1 MIETIIG
8 GLLLF
13 VLTSVVMYFYKAKQL
28 YVVAIQLYNR
38 SFLSDKGTI
47 TEIII
52 YNQGNG
58 VEENIKLKLVPELK
72 IDVLASSSDDV
83 NLMDNNVFHITR
95 LHAKSQVSLQLLV
108 ENGLLTNEEIV
119 EISSDTHVGK
129 KCLSKESV
137 PLNYGNVATQIASI
151 ITLISLC
158 IFLLINRFAL
168 VELYGKYKYSSLYK
182 DGWNNLYYYIGSDLS
197 KSYSS
202 EEFPIRYISQSDE
215 NNYTV
220 LKFEAINKSALPINI
235 HISNDKELKFL
246 KDKNSY
252 ISKELNSVSETIEPL
267 SKSELLFT
275 TKTENKF
282 NIEVTIYYGNEFIFD
297 LKNTF
302 LKENE

>member
-13 VLTSVVMYFYKAKQL
+13 VLTSVVLYFYKAKQL
-28 YVVAIQLYNR
+28 YVVATQLYNR

-58 VEENIKLKLVPELK
+58 VEENIRLKLLPELK
-72 IDVLASSSDDV
+72 IDILASSSDDV

-108 ENGLLTNEEIV
+108 ENGLLTHEEII

-129 KCLSKESV
+129 KCLIKESV
-137 PLNYGNVATQIASI
+137 PPNYGNVATAIASI
-151 ITLISLC
+151 IAVISLC
-158 IFLLINRFAL
+158 IFLLINSSAL

-182 DGWNNLYYYIGSDLS
+182 EGWNNLYYYIGSDLS

-215 NNYTV
+215 SNYTV

-235 HISNDKELKFL
+235 DISNDKKFKFL
-246 KDKNSY
+246 KDKNGY
-252 ISKELNSVSETIEPL
+252 MSKELNSVSKTIEPL
-267 SKSELLFT
+267 SKLELLFT

-282 NIEVTIYYGNEFIFD
+282 NIEVTIHYGNEFIFD
-297 LKNTF
+297 LKNTI

>member
-8 GLLLF
+8 GLFLF

-28 YVVAIQLYNR
+28 YVVTTQLYNT

-58 VEENIKLKLVPELK
+58 VEENIKIKLLPELK
-72 IDVLASSSDDV
+72 IDILASSSDDI
-83 NLMDNNVFHITR
+83 NLMDNNVFHIMR
-95 LHAKSQVSLQLLV
+95 LHAKSQISLQLLV
-108 ENGLLTNEEIV
+108 ENGALTNEGIV

-137 PLNYGNVATQIASI
+137 PPNFGNVATSIAGI
-151 ITLISLC
+151 LIVFIVITKIP
-158 IFLLINRFAL
+158 LLTEI
-168 VELYGKYKYSSLYK
+168 YGKYKYSSLYK
-182 DGWNNLYYYIGSDLS
+182 EGWNNLYSYIGSDLS

-220 LKFEAINKSALPINI
+220 LKFEAINKSAIPIDVNI
-235 HISNDKELKFL
+235 HNDKELKFL
-246 KDKNSY
+246 SSKNSY
-252 ISKELNSVSETIEPL
+252 ISKELNRASKTIEPL

-282 NIEVTIYYGNEFIFD
+282 NIEVTIYHGNEFIFD
-297 LKNTF
+297 LKNTI
-302 LKENE
+302 LKDNE